1 MPPKSFLGEFEQ
13 MVLLAIAKLASEAHG
28 PDISRELESSA
39 GRSVSRGA
47 LYTTFDRLRG
57 KGLLDWS
64 VEAGGESRSGLPKRL
79 FSVTPAG
86 VVALRTSRNAL
97 LNLWD
102 GLEDVLG
109 ESPR

>member
-1 MPPKSFLGEFEQ
+1 MPPKAFLGEFEQ
-13 MVLLAIAKLASEAHG
+13 MVLLGIAKLGSEAYG
-28 PDISRELESSA
+28 PNISRELETSA

-64 VEAGGESRSGLPKRL
+64 VETGDEARTGLPKRL

-86 VVALRTSRNAL
+86 VAALRTSRNAL
-97 LNLWD
+97 LNLWN

>member
-1 MPPKSFLGEFEQ
+1 MAPKAFLGEFEQ
-13 MVLLAIAKLASEAHG
+13 MVLLGIARLGSEAYG
-28 PDISRELESSA
+28 PTISRELESSA

-64 VEAGGESRSGLPKRL
+64 VETGGDGRTGLPKRL

-86 VVALRTSRNAL
+86 VAALRTSRNAL
-97 LNLWD
+97 LNLWN